1 LLQLHGQRLKPTNN
15 GILAEAKAM
24 YGFII
29 PHHDE
34 MAVYTN
40 RHVSVFEFSILQE
53 TYNNFSWAKQSIY
66 PRLGI
71 SYLYSGLGN
80 TPILGHLNALY
91 PFFDF
96 PFIKGEDVSLQF
108 KFGAGLAYFSKKFDR
123 FENYKNTAIGSNLNS
138 IISMNLN
145 LRAKL
150 SAYSEFNA
158 GVSFLHFSNGSTEM
172 PNYGINIPVINT
184 GLTIRLRKNNQLKI
198 EAVADPKTGFKPEFN
213 FIGMVASKEIF
224 PVDGP
229 KFVVG
234 NLAFDNYLHVSSMF
248 KTGLCF
254 DVTYDASDMEQLR
267 RQGILVSNEFEKIKI
282 GANLASA
289 VQLGKLS
296 FALHAGV
303 YLFQKNNQNGLVYD
317 KLSVT
322 YAYQNHYLLNLTL
335 KTHFAKADFVA
346 LGFGYRL

>member
-1 LLQLHGQRLKPTNN
+1 
-15 GILAEAKAM
+15 M

-34 MAVYTN
+34 MAVFTN

-53 TYNNFSWAKQSIY
+53 TFHNFAWAKQSIY
-66 PRLGI
+66 PRLGV

-96 PFIKGEDVSLQF
+96 PFIKGDNVSLQF

-145 LRAKL
+145 VRAKI
-150 SAYSEFNA
+150 SEYSEFNA

-184 GLTIRLRKNNQLKI
+184 GLTVRLRKGDQLNNGELDISKPKI
-198 EAVADPKTGFKPEFN
+198 RPEFN
-213 FIGMVASKEIF
+213 LIGMLASKEIF

-229 KFVVG
+229 KYLVA
-234 NLAFDNYLHVSSMF
+234 NIAIDNYLKISSMF
-248 KTGLCF
+248 KTGICF
-254 DVTYDASDMEQLR
+254 DVTYDESDIEQLR
-267 RQGILVSNEFEKIKI
+267 RQDILVVNDAEKLKI
-282 GANLASA
+282 GGNLASA
-289 VQLGKLS
+289 VQLGNFS
-296 FALHAGV
+296 FALHAGI

-322 YAYQNHYLLNLTL
+322 YAYLNHYLVNLTL

-346 LGFGYRL
+346 LGVGYRL

>member
-1 LLQLHGQRLKPTNN
+1 
-15 GILAEAKAM
+15 M

-34 MAVYTN
+34 MSVYTN
-40 RHVSVFEFSILQE
+40 RHVSLFEFSILQE
-53 TYNNFSWAKQSIY
+53 TFNNFAWAKQSNH

-71 SYLYSGLGN
+71 SYLYSSLGN

-96 PFIKGEDVSLQF
+96 PFIKGENVSLQF
-108 KFGAGLAYFSKKFDR
+108 KFGAGLAYFNKKFDR

-138 IISMNLN
+138 IISINLN
-145 LRAKL
+145 MRARL
-150 SAYSEFNA
+150 SSHTEFNT

-184 GLTIRLRKNNQLKI
+184 GLTVRLRKSNYLDNQD
-198 EAVADPKTGFKPEFN
+198 VANAKPLIKPEFN
-213 FIGMVASKEIF
+213 FIGMVAIKEIF

-229 KFVVG
+229 KYSVG
-234 NLAFDNYLHVSSMF
+234 NLAFDNLLRVSNML
-248 KTGLCF
+248 KAGVCF

-267 RQGILVSNEFEKIKI
+267 RQGVVVSNAIEKLKI
-282 GANLASA
+282 GGNLASA
-289 VQLGKLS
+289 VQLGNLS

-322 YAYQNHYLLNLTL
+322 YAYHNHYLVNLTL

-346 LGFGYRL
+346 FGFGYRL